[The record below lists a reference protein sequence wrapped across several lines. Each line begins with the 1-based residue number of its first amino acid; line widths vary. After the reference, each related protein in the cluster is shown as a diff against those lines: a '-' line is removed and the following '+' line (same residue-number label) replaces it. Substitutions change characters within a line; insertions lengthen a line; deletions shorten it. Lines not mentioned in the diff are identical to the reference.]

1 MERGNMSDKKSKP
14 VIINILMGLV
24 LFQGLSGL
32 AGGIGL
38 VLDPSGQS
46 VQIPIEW
53 LQGSPFDSYLIP
65 GLVLLIVLGFYPL
78 YLFYGLIKKSSWVW
92 PGTLF
97 LGMALLIWIFV
108 EILVVGYHA
117 EPPLQL
123 IYGMLG
129 LFISVLALT
138 KTVKQFYKKSNQ

>member
-1 MERGNMSDKKSKP
+1 MSDKKSKP
-14 VIINILMGLV
+14 VIVNILMILV

-65 GLVLLIVLGFYPL
+65 GLILLTVLGFYPL
-78 YLFYGLIKKSSWVW
+78 FLFYGLIKKTSWAW
-92 PGTLF
+92 SGTL
-97 LGMALLIWIFV
+97 LMGIALLIWIFV
-108 EILVVGYHA
+108 EILVIGYHA
-117 EPPLQL
+117 QPPLQL
-123 IYGMLG
+123 IYGLLG
-129 LFISVLALT
+129 LIISVMVLS
-138 KTVKQFYKKSNQ
+138 KSIKQFYTKSDQ